1 MSTTV
6 IPSAFAAKELLP
18 ATMLAVRGS
27 LTDTVKTLR
36 SLDPQGLASHVDAVC
51 DRVEAV
57 EPQLRS
63 LLPEARRRERLQ
75 QEMAELARRYPET
88 ASRPP
93 LFGAMLGVKDILK
106 AADHPTRCG
115 SALPPELFADMEEN
129 TAVTRAKAA
138 GALVLGKTVTTE
150 FACSEPGSTTNPWN
164 PNHTPGGSSQ
174 GSAASLAAG
183 LCQLSLGSQT
193 GGSVNRPGAFC
204 GITSFK
210 ATHGRIP
217 ANGCVMISNTLD
229 HVGLFAP
236 DVESMRLAAETIVN
250 DWQTDAPPPPAA
262 PGLGVPSG
270 GSYLDKVDAAA
281 LADFERTV
289 AALEEAG
296 VQVKRVPL
304 LDDVDELSW
313 AHLSVMRYEA
323 AVANPG
329 VHGTNGWWRDY
340 AGLYRARTA
349 ELITKGLHT
358 SEEDYA
364 AGLAQ
369 RETLRT
375 TLASTAAEHC
385 IDFWL
390 TPGAPGECATLACSR
405 AFADARDA
413 CPQAPRPAA

>member
-1 MSTTV
+1 MLIFINGMMNLIQGNLYQMYAHILVNLSQRHKIKETQKHRDTETT
-6 IPSAFAAKELLP
+6 PNEL
-18 ATMLAVRGS
+18 
-27 LTDTVKTLR
+27 
-36 SLDPQGLASHVDAVC
+36 
-51 DRVEAV
+51 
-57 EPQLRS
+57 
-63 LLPEARRRERLQ
+63 
-75 QEMAELARRYPET
+75 
-88 ASRPP
+88 
-93 LFGAMLGVKDILK
+93 
-106 AADHPTRCG
+106 
-115 SALPPELFADMEEN
+115 
-129 TAVTRAKAA
+129 
-138 GALVLGKTVTTE
+138 
-150 FACSEPGSTTNPWN
+150 
-164 PNHTPGGSSQ
+164 
-174 GSAASLAAG
+174 
-183 LCQLSLGSQT
+183 
-193 GGSVNRPGAFC
+193 
-204 GITSFK
+204 
-210 ATHGRIP
+210 
-217 ANGCVMISNTLD
+217 
-229 HVGLFAP
+229 
-236 DVESMRLAAETIVN
+236 
-250 DWQTDAPPPPAA
+250 
-262 PGLGVPSG
+262 
-270 GSYLDKVDAAA
+270 
-281 LADFERTV
+281 FERTV

-390 TPGAPGECATLACSR
+390 TPGAPGACATLACSR
-405 AFADARDA
+405 AFADAQGA